1 MLTDLEKLDY
11 IHTTLKTIQDQ
22 DIDYNRVEQSLEF
35 VKDIREPLYE
45 PLKALKEASIS
56 IACVLDEPTDVT
68 IKDLEYIQNQITI
81 TESI

>member
-1 MLTDLEKLDY
+1 MN
-11 IHTTLKTIQDQ
+11 LKTIQDQ

-35 VKDIREPLYE
+35 VKDIREPLNE
-45 PLKALKEASIS
+45 TLKALKEASIS

>member
-22 DIDYNRVEQSLEF
+22 DIDYNGVEQSLEF
-35 VKDIREPLYE
+35 VKDIREPLNE
-45 PLKALKEASIS
+45 TLKALKEASIS